1 MWAEQQ
7 CRDSV
12 VSVTITEV
20 LLFSVRPEH
29 QEAVT
34 AYMRE
39 MPDGEKF
46 HCAACKISA
55 DTAAALWEDCHKYQK
70 KKIFGVARCHSCDM
84 CDVHLSEADW
94 LEKHLQG
101 DHFLCVYAKC

>member
-1 MWAEQQ
+1 M
-7 CRDSV
+7 
-12 VSVTITEV
+12 
-20 LLFSVRPEH
+20 FSVRPEH

-55 DTAAALWEDCHKYQK
+55 DTAAELWEDCHKYQK
-70 KKIFGVARCHSCDM
+70 KKIFGVARCHSNYRHYTHRG
-84 CDVHLSEADW
+84 VHTPGVAIRAGNGLTTATTTR
-94 LEKHLQG
+94 
-101 DHFLCVYAKC
+101 

>member
-1 MWAEQQ
+1 M
-7 CRDSV
+7 
-12 VSVTITEV
+12 TEV

-55 DTAAALWEDCHKYQK
+55 DTAAALWEECHKYQREMMTQATVQRPLSNRAPPK
-70 KKIFGVARCHSCDM
+70 KTL
-84 CDVHLSEADW
+84 HLI
-94 LEKHLQG
+94 
-101 DHFLCVYAKC
+101 